1 MVYPFF
7 RLDVAI
13 GNAKEEVIIIEDS
26 VTESNKHDTVGI
38 ALRGIF

>member
-7 RLDVAI
+7 RLDVAM
-13 GNAKEEVIIIEDS
+13 GNAKEEVIIIAGS
-26 VTESNKHDTVGI
+26 VTESNKHGVVAI